1 MIIDFKF
8 ENFKNFKEKTNF
20 SFERGNKTELQEHI
34 IKKSNYELL
43 PIKVIY
49 GSNSAG
55 KTNILKAFSLLK
67 RIIINGIIRKQ
78 EDDYIGLCS
87 NLDSKK
93 DYESPMEFDITFL
106 IDKDV
111 YNYKLHIKNY
121 AEMRSEV
128 LYECLKINNETI
140 FERTK
145 KEVTFSSK
153 KEIIEKYYTELS
165 KKSVLEA
172 NQELLRKN
180 ILNTSVFTNWLQTFS
195 GEICH
200 KIKSFF
206 LEKVVIIENLEKEKI
221 DIPISLKKDAPKD
234 SRFTSNLVN
243 KLLQELDQEKTD
255 IYFKKV
261 EDNKP
266 VKAMS
271 KYTFSDTKEFIE
283 SDANLTESKGTL
295 KLIDLIGLIVG
306 SLTFGDV
313 LMVDE
318 LDASI
323 HHEIIYSI
331 LSAYGDPNINKKG
344 AQLVFTTHNP
354 VYMNEK
360 LLRRDEIV
368 FVEKDDET
376 SYIETLDDY
385 DIRKD
390 KKYLKNY
397 LAGEFTL
404 LPNFDLGVIVN
415 NEEN

>member
-1 MIIDFKF
+1 MVIDFKF

-49 GSNSAG
+49 GSNSTG

-153 KEIIEKYYTELS
+153 KEIIEKYYAELS

-200 KIKSFF
+200 KIKSFI

>member
-153 KEIIEKYYTELS
+153 KEIIEKYYAELS

>member
-1 MIIDFKF
+1 MVIDFKF

-49 GSNSAG
+49 GSNSTG

-153 KEIIEKYYTELS
+153 KEIIEKYYAELS

-354 VYMNEK
+354 VYMTEK

>member
-1 MIIDFKF
+1 MVIDFKF

-49 GSNSAG
+49 GSNSTG

-153 KEIIEKYYTELS
+153 KEIIEKYYAELS

>member
-1 MIIDFKF
+1 MIVDFDFK
-8 ENFKNFKEKTNF
+8 NFKNFKEEIKF
-20 SFERGNKTELQEHI
+20 SFEKGNKTELQEHI
-34 IKKSNYELL
+34 IKKNGYELL

-49 GSNSAG
+49 GINSAG
-55 KTNILKAFSLLK
+55 KTNILNAFSLLK
-67 RIIINGIIRKQ
+67 RIIINGVIRKQ
-78 EDDYIGLCS
+78 ENDYIGLCS

-128 LYECLKINNETI
+128 LYECLQENNEII

-145 KEVTFSSK
+145 KEVRFSSK
-153 KEIIEKYYTELS
+153 KAIIEKYYAQLS
-165 KKSVLEA
+165 KRGVLEA

-180 ILNTSVFTNWLQTFS
+180 ILNTSIFTNWLQTFS

-200 KIKSFF
+200 KIKTFF
-206 LEKVVIIENLEKEKI
+206 LERVIIIKNLESEKI
-221 DIPISLKKDAPKD
+221 DIPLDLKKNAPKD
-234 SRFTSNLVN
+234 SKFTSNLVN
-243 KLLQELDQEKTD
+243 KLLQELDQEKAD
-255 IYFKKV
+255 IYFKK
-261 EDNKP
+261 EENNKP
-266 VKAMS
+266 AQAIA
-271 KYTFSDTKEFIE
+271 KYTFSDTNESIE
-283 SDANLTESKGTL
+283 TNADLTESKGTL

-306 SLTFGDV
+306 SLTFGDI

-331 LSAYGDPNINKKG
+331 LSAYGDPDINKNG
-344 AQLVFTTHNP
+344 AQLIFTTHNP

-376 SYIETLDDY
+376 SYIQTLNDY

-404 LPNFDLGVIVN
+404 LPNFDLGEIIN
-415 NEEN
+415 DEKS

>member
-106 IDKDV
+106 IDRDV

-128 LYECLKINNETI
+128 LYECLKVNNEPI

-153 KEIIEKYYTELS
+153 KEIIEKYYAELS

-234 SRFTSNLVN
+234 SKFTSNLVN